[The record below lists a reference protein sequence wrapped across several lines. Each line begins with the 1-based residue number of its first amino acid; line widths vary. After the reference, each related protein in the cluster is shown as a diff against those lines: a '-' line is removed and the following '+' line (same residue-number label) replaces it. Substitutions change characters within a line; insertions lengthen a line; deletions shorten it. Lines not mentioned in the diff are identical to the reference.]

1 MNMIIDKI
9 QKFTNRLNSDKKFKN
24 LVITILICIV
34 NIITCVVLLDKS
46 IDKYIAELKPVTN
59 VTVNINNNTNDIV
72 NVNYNKKKNVVNIDI
87 DEKVASS
94 QQSSN
99 NDPFDVQ
106 VTSKIGLNIRK
117 DHTTE
122 SDIIGLL
129 RYGDIIKVSY
139 CEGHWYK
146 ISNSD
151 GWIFGD
157 YVVQLE

>member
-1 MNMIIDKI
+1 MNIIIDNFKQFKNKI
-9 QKFTNRLNSDKKFKN
+9 NSDKKFKN
-24 LVITILICIV
+24 LVIAIMICII
-34 NIITCVVLLDKS
+34 NIIACIVLLDKS
-46 IDKYIAELKPVTN
+46 IDRYIAELKPVTN

-72 NVNYNKKKNVVNIDI
+72 TVNYNQKKNIVNVDI
-87 DEKVASS
+87 DEKIASS
-94 QQSSN
+94 RQSPN

-106 VTSKIGLNIRK
+106 VTSKVGLNIRK

-129 RYGDIIKVSY
+129 EYGDIVKISY

-146 ISNSD
+146 ISDSD

>member
-9 QKFTNRLNSDKKFKN
+9 QKFNNRLNSDKKFKN